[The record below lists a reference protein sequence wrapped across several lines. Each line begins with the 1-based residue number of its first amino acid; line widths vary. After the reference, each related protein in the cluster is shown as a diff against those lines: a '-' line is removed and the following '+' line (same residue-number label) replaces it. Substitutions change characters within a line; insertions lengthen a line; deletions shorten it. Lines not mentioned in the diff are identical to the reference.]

1 MPTDLPPD
9 YKPQPANDPASPGS
23 TPAYP
28 PIPGEDSP
36 GEPVN
41 VPQPGPGVGVPGPG
55 GDVIDPPGWT
65 EPPIGPGG
73 IPSEVPSPAGTP
85 TFRTA

>member
-9 YKPQPANDPASPGS
+9 YKPQPAPGPDDPGS

-28 PIPGEDSP
+28 PVPGEDVP

-55 GDVIDPPGWT
+55 GDVVDPPGWS
-65 EPPIGPGG
+65 EPPLTPGG
-73 IPSEVPSPAGTP
+73 TPSEVPSPAGVP